1 MKLQSALHGTD
12 RVRDNHA
19 SALST
24 ENAVLASGVALAFGL
39 TVVTMAYA
47 VGACIFMLG

>member
-24 ENAVLASGVALAFGL
+24 ENAVLASGVALAFAF
-39 TVVTMAYA
+39 VA
-47 VGACIFMLG
+47 ACIFMLG